1 MIPAMV
7 FSVPVDGCVVGRR
20 ITVGRGLGQWRAAT
34 KRSDSFSILHGWNPR
49 VCCKWSMFVFV

>member
-20 ITVGRGLGQWRAAT
+20 ITVGRRLGQWRAAT
-34 KRSDSFSILHGWNPR
+34 ERSDSFSILHG
-49 VCCKWSMFVFV
+49 